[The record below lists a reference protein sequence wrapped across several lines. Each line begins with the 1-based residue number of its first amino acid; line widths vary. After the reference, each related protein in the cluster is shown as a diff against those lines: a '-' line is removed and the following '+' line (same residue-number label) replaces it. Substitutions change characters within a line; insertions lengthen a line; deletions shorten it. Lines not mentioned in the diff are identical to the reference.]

1 MGVSSVAE
9 DDKKKKKKLLPGS
22 NELKPIDNVVNLGNT
37 GLVGPWA
44 QSEGTSFDKL
54 REKISA
60 KLHNI
65 DEDLGS

>member
-9 DDKKKKKKLLPGS
+9 DKKKKKLLPGS
-22 NELKPIDNVVNLGNT
+22 TELKPLDNVVNLGNT

-54 REKISA
+54 REKIST
-60 KLHNI
+60 KI
-65 DEDLGS
+65 RTEELG